1 MGQITQPPPSLSLS
15 PIIWGKSRTSLPRLK
30 EFTGLAPE
38 GALKSGP
45 PRTHLSIYLH
55 VHCGH
60 HLHKILKHHGGCG
73 EKRALGVGASRA
85 WAAGGY
91 LPGWYLGVP

>member
-1 MGQITQPPPSLSLS
+1 MGQVTQPLLSLSLS
-15 PIIWGKSRTSLPRLK
+15 PIIWGKNRTSLPRVK
-30 EFTGLAPE
+30 EFSGLAPG

-45 PRTHLSIYLH
+45 PWTHLSVHLH
-55 VHCGH
+55 VHRGH

-73 EKRALGVGASRA
+73 EKRALGMAASRA

-91 LPGWYLGVP
+91 LPRWYLGVP